1 MKKMTNTTSC
11 VWSEK
16 HGFCLKKKEP
26 SVIIII
32 YLCNLCPITSNF
44 FILSSYKKY
53 FSQHIHEFFIFAK
66 KLMKKT
72 LASDNYAGIL
82 PGIVEAIAEAN
93 KGHES
98 SYGYDTCTNLAKE
111 EFHKLFGNDIEVT
124 FVFNGT
130 GANVLGISCVT
141 KSFNSIFCSQH
152 AHAFVDESTAPETFT
167 GCRLFPLPTDEQG
180 KISAETLQKA
190 IIRKGDEHHPQPKV
204 LTISQPTEYG
214 TLYSLDELKAL
225 SAVLKEHEMVFHI
238 DGARFFNALAA
249 MNCTAKEMITETGV
263 DILSVGGT
271 KAGLMIGE
279 AIVFLKPELSKDLK
293 YRQKQSMQLASKMR
307 FISVQFLKLLK
318 DELWKPSASH
328 ANAMASLLAKRL
340 SEIPQVKIT
349 RNVETNAVF
358 AIMPPEWIEKMQQ
371 HMFFYR
377 WKEATGEVRL
387 MCSFDTTPEEIE
399 LFYQKAKDLCSKQT
413 L

>member
-1 MKKMTNTTSC
+1 MKK
-11 VWSEK
+11 
-16 HGFCLKKKEP
+16 
-26 SVIIII
+26 
-32 YLCNLCPITSNF
+32 
-44 FILSSYKKY
+44 
-53 FSQHIHEFFIFAK
+53 A
-66 KLMKKT
+66 

-82 PGIVEAIAEAN
+82 PGIIEAIAEAN
-93 KGHES
+93 VAHET
-98 SYGYDTCTNLAKE
+98 SYGFDTYTNLAKE
-111 EFHKLFGNDIEVT
+111 EFQKLFGNNIEVT
-124 FVFNGT
+124 YAFNGT
-130 GANVLGISCVT
+130 GANVLGISCDT
-141 KSFNSIFCSQH
+141 QSFNSIFCSQH
-152 AHAFVDESTAPETFT
+152 AHVFVDESTAPETFT

-214 TLYSLDELKAL
+214 TLYTIDELKAL
-225 SAVLKEHEMVFHI
+225 SAVLNEHEMIFHV

-249 MNCTAKEMITETGV
+249 MNCSTKEMISETGV

-279 AIVFLKPELSKDLK
+279 AIVFLKPELAKDLK

-328 ANAMASLLAKRL
+328 ANAMAALLAKGL
-340 SEIPQVKIT
+340 SAIPQVQIT

-358 AIMPPEWIEKMQQ
+358 AILPSGWIEELQRE
-371 HMFFYR
+371 MFFYR

-399 LFYQKAKDLCSKQT
+399 LFIQKARELSSESMLSD
-413 L
+413 